1 MYYSGTMKRKVIF
14 VLTYPFYFEGVNNFT
29 GGHISHIIGVIESL
43 IKRGFEIEIISDLS
57 VPNFE
62 SHKLK
67 YYPPC
72 FMNIRN
78 ILRTKKTNLIYKN
91 SPESMVSQGQK
102 NDSRNPLFRVFCL
115 TGSMFNYILFLI
127 GLFLT
132 TWKRIHKRKCA
143 FVYIRHNLNAFV
155 PIIVSRFFGVP
166 TVIEV
171 NTPAGMGKFTHSNQL
186 RRENKVKQ
194 RWREHVQYA
203 NAKVISVVSPMIR
216 DWIIENYGRTY
227 EGRILV
233 NPNGV
238 NLERF
243 CASGKKDEIRKK
255 LGIGSDEIVFG
266 MIASFVW
273 YNSIEQLIESFEK
286 ACNEVPNLRLVL
298 MGDSEL
304 RPYLEEHV
312 REKGLNRSVIFT
324 GQVLFDDVPA
334 YLDACD
340 VLVSHFNYKGVLPH
354 GGSIKHIEYMAIG
367 KPVIASKAGFANFAI
382 SHMSTGILVDEG
394 DTASFADAMVK
405 LAKNPQLR
413 VALGKQARKDAE
425 NFHSWDF
432 NVDRIL
438 SKL

>member
-1 MYYSGTMKRKVIF
+1 MYDSGTMTQKLIF
-14 VLTYPFYFEGVNNFT
+14 VLPYPFYFKGANTFT

-43 IKRGFEIEIISDLS
+43 IKRGFEIEIISDLP
-57 VPNFE
+57 VPNLV

-78 ILRTKKTNLIYKN
+78 ILRTKKANLIYKD
-91 SPESMVSQGQK
+91 SPESMVYQVQK
-102 NDSRNPLFRVFCL
+102 NNSRNPFFRVLCL
-115 TGSMFNYILFLI
+115 TINILNRVLFLV

-132 TWKRIHKRKCA
+132 TWKRIHKGKCGY
-143 FVYIRHNLNAFV
+143 VYIRHNLNAFV
-155 PIIVSRFFGVP
+155 PIIVSRLFGVP
-166 TVIEV
+166 TIIEV

-186 RRENKVKQ
+186 KRESHVKK

-203 NAKVISVVSPMIR
+203 NAKIISVVSPIIR

-227 EGRILV
+227 EARILV

-243 CASGKKDEIRKK
+243 CAQEKKDEIRKK
-255 LGIGSDEIVFG
+255 LGVGEDEIVFG

-273 YNSIEQLIESFEK
+273 YNAIEQLIESFEK
-286 ACNEVPNLRLVL
+286 ARDEVPDLRLIL

-312 REKGLNRSVIFT
+312 RKRGLNRSVIFT
-324 GQVLFDDVPA
+324 GRVLFDDVPV

-340 VLVSHFNYKGVLPH
+340 TLVSHFNYKGVLPH
-354 GGSIKHIEYMAIG
+354 GGSIKHLEYMAMG
-367 KPVIASKAGFANFAI
+367 KPVIASKAGFVNFAI
-382 SHMSTGILVDEG
+382 SHMSTGILVNEG
-394 DTASFADAMVK
+394 DTASFANAMVK

-425 NFHSWDF
+425 NFHSWDS